1 MLNGSLGRIFL
12 RSRFNPATLS
22 LSHNHRQ
29 IQTENHDYNGN
40 SLDLFAYLLEK
51 CSTCKQTKE
60 IHTKIIHSGE
70 NQSGFLFQR
79 LISSYSELGFLD
91 EANIVFHN
99 IPNECKS
106 DLSVWNSI
114 LTANKI
120 HGFDEET
127 IHLYIRMRNSGV
139 SSDGFTFPL
148 VIKACT
154 SVGDSKLC
162 KAIHG
167 HVLVSG
173 YQFNLHVGNDLIHGY
188 GKMGLMDD
196 AITVFDKMS
205 HRNHVSWN
213 TMFSGFAHNFDCDG
227 AVKMFRLMERDGL
240 EPHLLTWTSFI
251 SVHKRCGLH
260 GRVIELFRDMR
271 GKMNCSTGEVIAV
284 VLSSCAELDKFQM
297 AKEIHGYV
305 ISGGFQDYM
314 FVQNSLIS
322 VYGKNGNVEEARNL
336 FMEIKIKNLVSWN
349 ALISSF
355 ADAGFSDEAHKT
367 FSQLV
372 NIHDGKLRPNVVS
385 FSAVIGGFAAKR
397 KENEC
402 FAVFREMLHFK
413 VHPNSV
419 TIACL
424 LSLCAEVVALDLG
437 KEIHGYSVRALM
449 DKNILVGN
457 SLVNMYTKCG
467 AVMDACSVFDHMDN
481 RDLISW
487 NSMIAGYGMHGLA
500 NEALATFREMV
511 KLGSKPD
518 VVTFVAVLSACSHAG
533 LVTEG
538 RKLFDQMSSEFMIT
552 PDMEHY
558 SCIVDLLGRAGLLQ
572 EANELTDKMTFEP
585 DECVWGALLNACRI
599 HKNTEMAELIK
610 SRLNLESEM
619 TGTYMCLS
627 NIYASHGRWEDSAKV
642 RVAAKTRGLKK
653 IPGQSRIEVKKKS
666 YIFSSGNSFQ
676 SGLDKVYEILVDLCP
691 RMEAEG
697 YVPDKS
703 FVLQD
708 VGDEE
713 KKEILN
719 GHSEKLAIAFG
730 HANIPPNFPIRVTK
744 NLRVCGDCHNWT
756 KIFTKVTE
764 REVIVRDGRRF
775 HHFKDGLCSCG
786 DYW

>member
-1 MLNGSLGRIFL
+1 
-12 RSRFNPATLS
+12 
-22 LSHNHRQ
+22 
-29 IQTENHDYNGN
+29 
-40 SLDLFAYLLEK
+40 
-51 CSTCKQTKE
+51 
-60 IHTKIIHSGE
+60 
-70 NQSGFLFQR
+70 
-79 LISSYSELGFLD
+79 
-91 EANIVFHN
+91 
-99 IPNECKS
+99 
-106 DLSVWNSI
+106 
-114 LTANKI
+114 
-120 HGFDEET
+120 
-127 IHLYIRMRNSGV
+127 MRNSGV
-139 SSDGFTFPL
+139 FSDGFTFPL
-148 VIKACT
+148 VIKVCT
-154 SVGDSKLC
+154 SGDSKLC
-162 KAIHG
+162 RDIHG
-167 HVLVSG
+167 HVLVLG
-173 YQFNLHVGNDLIHGY
+173 YQYNLHVGKDLINGY
-188 GKMGLMDD
+188 GKMGLMED
-196 AITVFDKMS
+196 AIKVFDKMS
-205 HRNHVSWN
+205 HRNHISWN

-227 AVKMFRLMERDGL
+227 SVKMFGSMEREGV
-240 EPHLLTWTSFI
+240 EPHLLTWTSFM

-260 GRVIELFRDMR
+260 DRVIELFRESR

-284 VLSSCAELDKFQM
+284 VLSSCAEFDKFQM

-322 VYGKNGNVEEARNL
+322 VYGKNENVEEARNL
-336 FMEIKIKNLVSWN
+336 FMQTKMKNLVSWN

-355 ADAGFSDEAHKT
+355 ADAGSCDEAHKT

-372 NIHDGKLRPNVVS
+372 NIDDRKLRPNVVS
-385 FSAVIGGFAAKR
+385 FSAVIGGFAVKR
-397 KENEC
+397 KQNEC

-419 TIACL
+419 TIASL
-424 LSLCAEVVALDLG
+424 LSLCAEVVAFGLG
-437 KEIHGYSVRALM
+437 KEIHGYSIRALM

-457 SLVNMYTKCG
+457 GLVNMYTKCG
-467 AVMDACSVFDHMDN
+467 DVMDACSVFDHMDN

-487 NSMIAGYGMHGLA
+487 NSMIAGYGMHGLS
-500 NEALATFREMV
+500 NEALTTFREMV

-552 PDMEHY
+552 PNMEHY
-558 SCIVDLLGRAGLLQ
+558 SCIVDLLGRAGLFQ
-572 EANELTDKMTFEP
+572 EANELIEKMPFEP

-599 HKNTEMAELIK
+599 HKNTEMVEVIK
-610 SRLNLESEM
+610 SHLNLESEM

-627 NIYASHGRWEDSAKV
+627 NIYASQGRWEDAAKV
-642 RVAAKTRGLKK
+642 R
-653 IPGQSRIEVKKKS
+653 SRIEVKKKS

-676 SGLDKVYEILVDLCP
+676 SGLDKVYETLDDLGP

-730 HANIPPNFPIRVTK
+730 HANLPPDFPIRVTK

-775 HHFKDGLCSCG
+775 HHFKDGLCSCR

>member
-1 MLNGSLGRIFL
+1 
-12 RSRFNPATLS
+12 
-22 LSHNHRQ
+22 
-29 IQTENHDYNGN
+29 
-40 SLDLFAYLLEK
+40 
-51 CSTCKQTKE
+51 
-60 IHTKIIHSGE
+60 
-70 NQSGFLFQR
+70 
-79 LISSYSELGFLD
+79 
-91 EANIVFHN
+91 
-99 IPNECKS
+99 
-106 DLSVWNSI
+106 
-114 LTANKI
+114 
-120 HGFDEET
+120 
-127 IHLYIRMRNSGV
+127 MRNSGV
-139 SSDGFTFPL
+139 SGDGFTFPL
-148 VIKACT
+148 VIKACC
-154 SVGDSKLC
+154 SIGDSKLC

-167 HVLVSG
+167 HLLVSG
-173 YQFNLHVGNDLIHGY
+173 YKFNLHVGNDLIHGY
-188 GKMGLMDD
+188 GKMGLIED
-196 AITVFDKMS
+196 AIKVFDKMS
-205 HRNHVSWN
+205 YRNNVSRN

-227 AVKMFRLMERDGL
+227 AVKMFRLMEREGV
-240 EPHLLTWTSFI
+240 EPHLLTWT
-251 SVHKRCGLH
+251 
-260 GRVIELFRDMR
+260 VIELFRDMR

-336 FMEIKIKNLVSWN
+336 FMEIKTKNLVSWN

-355 ADAGFSDEAHKT
+355 ADAGFCDEAQEI

-372 NIHDGKLRPNVVS
+372 NLDDWRLRPNVVS
-385 FSAVIGGFAAKR
+385 FSAVIGGFAAKQR
-397 KENEC
+397 ESEC
-402 FAVFREMLHFK
+402 FEVFREMLLSR

-419 TIACL
+419 TIASL
-424 LSLCAEVVALDLG
+424 LSLCAEVVALGIG
-437 KEIHGYSVRALM
+437 KEIHGYSIRALM
-449 DKNILVGN
+449 ENNILVGN
-457 SLVNMYTKCG
+457 GLVNMYTKCG
-467 AVMDACSVFDHMDN
+467 DVMDACSVFDHMDN
-481 RDLISW
+481 RDSISW

-500 NEALATFREMV
+500 HKALTTFREMV

-518 VVTFVAVLSACSHAG
+518 VVTFVGVLSACSYAG

-552 PDMEHY
+552 PNMEHY
-558 SCIVDLLGRAGLLQ
+558 SCIVDLLGRAGLFQ
-572 EANELTDKMTFEP
+572 EANELIEKMPFEP

-599 HKNTEMAELIK
+599 HKNTEMAEVIK

-627 NIYASHGRWEDSAKV
+627 NIYASQGRWEESAKV
-642 RVAAKTRGLKK
+642 RVAAKTRGLRK

-676 SGLDKVYEILVDLCP
+676 SGLDKVYETLDDLGP

-697 YVPDKS
+697 YVPNKS

-713 KKEILN
+713 KKEKLN

-730 HANIPPNFPIRVTK
+730 HANLPPDFPIRVTK
-744 NLRVCGDCHNWT
+744 NLRVCGDCHSWT
-756 KIFTKVTE
+756 KIFTKVTK

-775 HHFKDGLCSCG
+775 HHFKDGLCSCR